1 MITFICGSLIGF
13 GIFFI
18 ICDLLKIPDL
28 KVKKAFINTA
38 KRQSNQ
44 TSKIDLWL
52 QGVSG
57 FIAKHLRLNEY
68 NRENIVSDLQTAG
81 INITPEQHIAN
92 ALIKASM
99 CAVLIIPTLYIFPM
113 LAPVILLLSIAVYA
127 KESKGMQ
134 SKIKK
139 HRAEIEFELPR
150 FVFFI
155 EKTLMH
161 NRDILTMIEV
171 YKENAGKVFKRE
183 LEITASDMRS
193 GNYESALVRL
203 ESRVGSALLS
213 DVVRGLVSTMGG
225 EKTEFIWAGL
235 SIKFA
240 DVSRT
245 QLKLEA
251 QKVPSKVKKLSM
263 CLLVCFILIYVV
275 VIVSEIMTSLGAM
288 FG

>member
-99 CAVLIIPTLYIFPM
+99 CAVLIVPTLYIFPM

-213 DVVRGLVSTMGG
+213 DVIRGLISVLRG
-225 EKTEFIWAGL
+225 ENTDVYWQTL